1 MPTDTHNRQSVT
13 RPNFLLFIS
22 DQHRVDYLGCYGH
35 PILRTPQID
44 SIATRGVRFE
54 RFYVATP
61 VCMPNRATLMTGRM
75 PSVHGARSNGLPLS
89 LRANTFVDAL
99 RAAGYATALVG
110 KSHLQNFTGYPPIF
124 KRPPARPGIQ
134 VLDSSFAEAYK
145 SAFDGSYDQEHPKR
159 WEAGHDFSMQLP
171 FYGFEHVDL
180 CTGHGDQVGGH
191 YYAWLKSR
199 RPDADELRGHRKQ
212 LPHDYI
218 CPQAFRTPIPEEL
231 YPTTYIAEKS
241 CEWLDRY
248 AAGKRDGPFF
258 LMTSFPDPHH
268 PFTPPGRYWS
278 MYDPQDMVL
287 PASFSPGN
295 RNLARPVIWA
305 MEQRE
310 SGKADTAGQAAFAVN
325 EREARE
331 AMALSCG
338 MIAMID
344 DAIGRVLGQLA
355 ACGLADNTVVIFTTD
370 HGDFLGDHRLLL
382 KGPAHYESIIHVP
395 FIWAEPGKRAARRTD
410 MLAGTLDI
418 APTIL
423 DRASVRTY
431 NGIQGVSLLPVLEGT
446 NATIAR
452 DSMVIEDDQ
461 QRAMFG
467 LSSGSRLRTLITQR
481 WRMTIAQDD
490 SYGELYDLQSDPHEM
505 ENLFE
510 DPAHQGVRA
519 ELMEKLAYRQ
529 MELSERSPLPIGRA

>member
-1 MPTDTHNRQSVT
+1 MPNNVQNGQRVT
-13 RPNFLLFIS
+13 RPNFLLFIT

-35 PILRTPQID
+35 PILKTPHID
-44 SIATRGVRFE
+44 SIAARGTRFK

-99 RAAGYATALVG
+99 RVAGYATALVG
-110 KSHLQNFTGYPPIF
+110 KSHLQNFTGHAPIL
-124 KRPPARPGIQ
+124 KRPPARTGIQ
-134 VLDSSFAEAYK
+134 VLDSSFAEARK
-145 SAFDGSYDQEHPKR
+145 SVFDGPYDQEHPRR
-159 WEAGHDFSMQLP
+159 WEAGHDFPMQLP

-180 CTGHGDQVGGH
+180 CTAHGDQVGGH
-191 YYAWLKSR
+191 YYVWLKSR
-199 RPDADELRGHRKQ
+199 RPDADELRDHRKQ

-231 YPTTYIAEKS
+231 YPTAYVAEKS
-241 CEWLDRY
+241 CEWLDRF
-248 AAGKRDGPFF
+248 AAGKRDRPFF

-278 MYDPQDMVL
+278 MYDPQDMAL
-287 PASFSPGN
+287 PTSFSPGN
-295 RNLARPVIWA
+295 RILARPVIWA

-325 EREARE
+325 ECEARE

-344 DAIGRVLGQLA
+344 DAIGRVLGRLA

-382 KGPAHYESIIHVP
+382 KGPAHYESITHVP
-395 FIWAEPGKRAARRTD
+395 FIWAEPGKRAERCTD

-418 APTIL
+418 APSIL
-423 DRASVRTY
+423 DRANVQPY
-431 NGIQGVSLLPVLEGT
+431 NGIQGVSLLSALDGLNV
-446 NATIAR
+446 TIAR
-452 DSMVIEDDQ
+452 DSIVIEDDQ
-461 QRAMFG
+461 QRAVFG
-467 LSSGSRLRTLITQR
+467 LPSGSRLRTLITQR

-490 SYGELYDLQSDPHEM
+490 TYGELYDLQSDPHEM

-510 DPAHQGVRA
+510 DSVHRGVRA

-529 MELSERSPLPIGRA
+529 MELSDRSPLPIGRA